1 MGNVLKRSSLIKRA
15 NPLTVEN
22 LGSLLGFLK
31 KWTFARSVQMPV
43 NHDDEFIGPVNY
55 GNSFPEDWFWD
66 TSTGIKFRKY
76 PDDYPDAS
84 KAAEESENG

>member
-15 NPLTVEN
+15 NPLTVEG

-55 GNSFPEDWFWD
+55 GN
-66 TSTGIKFRKY
+66 
-76 PDDYPDAS
+76 
-84 KAAEESENG
+84 